1 MTRQE
6 KIREA
11 AEKLTADL
19 IDKRLII
26 EGGWVGFKMAVF
38 PSGGLSNI
46 QHDEM
51 RKAFFAGALHLF
63 TSILNV
69 LEDGTDATAV
79 DLTPRMSMIHE
90 ELERFEKELL
100 GQIPTEGRA

>member
-1 MTRQE
+1 MADQKT
-6 KIREA
+6 IREA

-19 IDKRLII
+19 IDKGLII
-26 EGGWVGFKMAVF
+26 EGGWVGFKLAVF
-38 PSGGLSNI
+38 PQGGLSKI

-51 RKAFFAGALHLF
+51 RKAFFAGSLHLF

-69 LEDGTDATAV
+69 LEDGTDATEV
-79 DLTPRMSMIHE
+79 DLQRMSIIHE

-100 GQIPTEGRA
+100 GQIPMEGSA